1 MTVDASL
8 YKEFL
13 DLDHCSAALARNA
26 IPRSFSMRLKTA
38 VIVMSLSIVCSLS
51 RVSFADTL
59 TFQTESTD
67 PAPIGLSTYGNVYI
81 YPFYFT
87 YTGEGGT
94 DTLVA
99 LACMNYERDINWQ
112 ETWEVTPLLVSSV
125 SPNDSIDGAFTG
137 AQVLE
142 DAYLF
147 NEYAAASGD
156 ALLTSE
162 IQYAIWSIM
171 YSPINSSNPAYT
183 FLGGFDTTSQ
193 GLAQDAINNAPTEPS
208 SYFGN
213 DVAFVP
219 INGTQSYGGEPQIF
233 MTDPIPPA
241 VAPEPTSLV
250 LLGTGLFGAV
260 AFMRR
265 KHGKA

>member
-1 MTVDASL
+1 
-8 YKEFL
+8 
-13 DLDHCSAALARNA
+13 
-26 IPRSFSMRLKTA
+26 MRLKTA
-38 VIVMSLSIVCSLS
+38 VIVISLSIVCSLS

-59 TFQTESTD
+59 TYQSSEQA
-67 PAPIGLSTYGNVYI
+67 APIGNYPWGEEYVYP
-81 YPFYFT
+81 YYFT

-94 DTLVA
+94 NTLVP
-99 LACMNYERDINWQ
+99 LACMNYERDINWG
-112 ETWEVTPLLVSSV
+112 ETWDVTPLLVSTV
-125 SPNDSIDGAFTG
+125 SPTDSIDGVFTG

-147 NEYAAASGD
+147 NEYATAAGNP
-156 ALLTSE
+156 LLSSE

-171 YSPINSSNPAYT
+171 YPTINSSNSDFNT
-183 FLGGFDTTSQ
+183 TGLFDSVSQ
-193 GLAQDAINNAPTEPS
+193 GLAQDAINNAPYELS
-208 SYFGN
+208 SYYGH

-219 INGTQSYGGEPQIF
+219 VINTQSYGGEPQIF
-233 MTDPIPPA
+233 MTNPIPPA